1 MEENTYKEVRF
12 DLYCK
17 KCRHVKV
24 VEDKEPCCEC
34 LNESVILYSHKP
46 VRFDEK
52 V

>member
-1 MEENTYKEVRF
+1 MEEDIYKEVRF
-12 DLYCK
+12 DLYCE

-24 VEDKEPCCEC
+24 AEDKEPCEEC
-34 LNESVILYSHKP
+34 LNEPVNLHSHKP